1 MTTLNS
7 KPKMLIA
14 AALMSL
20 SSLASAET
28 VEMDV
33 NGLVC
38 AFCAQG
44 IEKTLKAFPA
54 TDAVFVS
61 LENRIVAVHLKE
73 GADISDQALRKAI
86 TDAGYAVTAIRRSDK
101 SLDEVRH
108 RAKAHD

>member
-1 MTTLNS
+1 MNTLNS
-7 KPKMLIA
+7 KLKTLVA
-14 AALMSL
+14 VSLLSL

-54 TDAVFVS
+54 TEAVFVS

-73 GADISDQALRKAI
+73 GAALSDEALRKAI
-86 TDAGYAVTAIRRSDK
+86 TEAGYAVTAIRRSDK